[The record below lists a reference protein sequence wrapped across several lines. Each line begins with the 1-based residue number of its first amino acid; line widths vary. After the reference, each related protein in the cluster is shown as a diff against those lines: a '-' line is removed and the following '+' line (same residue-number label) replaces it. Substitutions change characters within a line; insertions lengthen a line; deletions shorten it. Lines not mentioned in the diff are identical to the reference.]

1 MMKILVVD
9 DDPNILELV
18 SIQLTQAGYT
28 VMKASDGFEALELL
42 EKDITGFGSRGR
54 DDAKDGWL

>member
-28 VMKASDGFEALELL
+28 VMKASNGFEALRSIGRG
-42 EKDITGFGSRGR
+42 ITGFGGR
-54 DDAKDGWL
+54 RCDDAKDGWL